1 MNVREFID
9 NYKENPA
16 TLEELEVK
24 HYIPCAVK
32 INAIDGIQQRLV
44 HENTEGLTTFS
55 SIEKYFLFI
64 MTVINLYT
72 ELEIGSPVTDDYDL
86 LAEHGLVRKIIDKIG
101 SDYYDFMELLD
112 MRWTDII
119 RDNNTIEA
127 SVNRVLGAMQ
137 LGMQEAINQ
146 IAASMLGSSS
156 LNNEDASKLI
166 QNLFTK

>member
-16 TLEELEVK
+16 ALAQLEIK
-24 HYIPCAVK
+24 HYIPCSVK
-32 INAIDGIQQRLV
+32 ISAIEGIQERLV
-44 HENTEGLTTFS
+44 HENTEGLVTFS
-55 SIEKYFLFI
+55 SIEKYLLFI
-64 MTVINLYT
+64 MTVIDLYT

-86 LAEHGLVRKIIDKIG
+86 LAEHGLVKKIIDAIG
-101 SDYYDFMELLD
+101 SDYYDFMELLS
-112 MRWTDII
+112 MHWSDII

-137 LGMQEAINQ
+137 LGLQEGVNQ
-146 IAASMLGSSS
+146 IASSMLGSAS
-156 LNNEDASKLI
+156 LDTEDASKLI

>member
-72 ELEIGSPVTDDYDL
+72 ELEIGSPVTDDYDQL
-86 LAEHGLVRKIIDKIG
+86 NSLGKARVG
-101 SDYYDFMELLD
+101 SVKLC
-112 MRWTDII
+112 
-119 RDNNTIEA
+119 
-127 SVNRVLGAMQ
+127 VLRGEQ
-137 LGMQEAINQ
+137 YKDTTSRTCE
-146 IAASMLGSSS
+146 
-156 LNNEDASKLI
+156 NE
-166 QNLFTK
+166 